1 MPIGTPEGFLDI
13 TNATLR
19 TSVVGISN
27 TGPTGEL
34 SVGSNLHVDTTA
46 SNVLQVVG
54 NVSSHNMTLGEISLV
69 PAHGLEN
76 VTEVGNTTPH
86 TVSFSNATTG
96 LATTSNLHVGG
107 SLKVGV
113 IDFFNPGLT
122 LATVTNNSNVTPY
135 TVDLRN
141 ATTGLVT
148 TSNVVV
154 GKDLQVAGNVSLT
167 GSVTSNLHLASNLE
181 VGTAN
186 LFVNPATSNVG
197 IGTNAP
203 LAALDVRGN
212 LRLTSTSNAAHFAE
226 LSAGQ
231 TSNAY
236 VKITDI
242 TGTTANTVD
251 DYFGWSVAVSGDGST
266 LAVVASGDD
275 DAGTDRGALYIFKK
289 NSVGEWQQRQKNT
302 EVTTAGEL
310 TGSGYSGALSMSRD
324 GSTIVA
330 GKHNADPGGIA
341 DAGAAYIYKLVGGS
355 YVYQQEIT
363 ASDKAAND
371 QFGLS
376 TAVSSDGTTIIVG
389 TPNDDPGGLSNQGSA
404 YIFDWNGS
412 TWSQTQN
419 IVQSDALASGSFGYG
434 VAISDDGTVAA
445 VGAGYHDSQGTNNG
459 AVYIFTK
466 SGGTWS
472 QTQKMYA
479 SDYASHTNQYLGL
492 NISMAGDGSMVVA
505 GAAYSDTGGT
515 DVGATYI
522 FVKSGGAWPV
532 TETQKILASDAAA
545 DDRFGW
551 TVATSQNG
559 DRIIVAATYEDTNNS
574 SKGKIYVFDRSN
586 GTWTETRNHDN
597 PHSGNSSHLGWST
610 AVSSGGGVYL
620 AGIPYE
626 DFDGGSSADYG
637 SVRIFEDEVWRER
650 SNTFTVNA
658 GILSKNPVIFKVLCD
673 RGHQAATQII
683 KWNRITINVGGGYDH
698 TTGLFTAPIS
708 GFYHFSFWCMTY
720 PSSASTQIQWVK
732 NGTPYPGPVGQ
743 QGLVYSDPY
752 DSEYQPMSASNTIDL
767 DAGETVGLEIKAG
780 TMHTQYNGFSGF
792 YISS

>member
-34 SVGSNLHVDTTA
+34 SVGSNLHVNTTA

-54 NVSSHNMTLGEISLV
+54 NVSSHSMTLGEISLV
-69 PAHGLEN
+69 PAYGLEN

-242 TGTTANTVD
+242 TGQTIGAD
-251 DYFGWSVAVSGDGST
+251 DRFGSAIAISGDGST
-266 LAVVASGDD
+266 LAVSAPRDD
-275 DAGTDRGALYIFKK
+275 DAGGDDGALYIFKK
-289 NSVGEWQQRQKNT
+289 NLLGQWYQHQKNT
-302 EVTTAGEL
+302 EVSLIDYLGPDSAI
-310 TGSGYSGALSMSRD
+310 AMSRD

-330 GKHNADPGGIA
+330 GSRLTNPGGIG

-355 YVYQQEIT
+355 YVYQQEIS
-363 ASDKAAND
+363 ASDKAVSD
-371 QFGLS
+371 HFGRS
-376 TAVSSDGTTIIVG
+376 VAISSDGTTIIVG
-389 TPNDDPGGLSNQGSA
+389 SNQDDDGASTQGSA

-412 TWSQTQN
+412 TWSQTQK
-419 IVQSDALASGSFGYG
+419 IVQSDTLANSEFGWS
-434 VAISDDGTVAA
+434 VAMSDDGTVAA
-445 VGAGYHDSQGTNNG
+445 VSAAYHDNPGGTAVTNGG

-479 SDYASHTNQYLGL
+479 SDYTTQANQSLGY

-505 GAAYSDTGGT
+505 GALYNDTTANDSGAAY
-515 DVGATYI
+515 V
-522 FVKSGGAWPV
+522 FVKSGGVWPV
-532 TETQKILASDAAA
+532 TETQILKTSDAATS
-545 DDRFGW
+545 DTGGW
-551 TVATSQNG
+551 NVSTSQNG
-559 DRIIVAATYEDTNNS
+559 DRIIYGAPYDDDNQSNS
-574 SKGKIYVFDRSN
+574 GSIYIFDRSN
-586 GTWTETRNHDN
+586 GTWTQTKKYANHA
-597 PHSGNSSHLGWST
+597 SSAANYFGKAT
-610 AVSSGGGVYL
+610 AVSSDGMVYVS
-620 AGIPYE
+620 GTE
-626 DFDGGSSADYG
+626 EADPVG
-637 SVRIFEDEVWRER
+637 AESGQIRIFEDEVWRER

-658 GILSKNPVIFKVLCD
+658 GILSKNPVMFKVSLND
-673 RGHQAATQII
+673 GNQGSIQIL
-683 KWNRITINVGGGYDH
+683 KWNNIILNIGGGYDG

-708 GFYHFSFWCMTY
+708 GFYHFSFWGMSPNNT
-720 PSSASTQIQWVK
+720 SSCVVEWKK
-732 NGTPYPGPVGQ
+732 NGLPYTNGKHPIEAH
-743 QGLVYSDPY
+743 VYSY
-752 DSEYQPMSASNTIDL
+752 GSGHRLLSASNIVDL
-767 DAGETVGLEIKAG
+767 EAGDTVALWIVSDTFLG
-780 TMHTQYNGFSGF
+780 QYNGFSGF

>member
-148 TSNVVV
+148 TANVIV

-197 IGTNAP
+197 IGTNLP

-242 TGTTANTVD
+242 TGTTVNTVD

-266 LAVVASGDD
+266 LAVVASEDD
-275 DAGTDRGALYIFKK
+275 DAGTNRGALYIFKK

-302 EVTTAGEL
+302 EVTTAGSL
-310 TGSGYSGALSMSRD
+310 TSSGYSGALSMSRD

-330 GKHNADPGGIA
+330 GKNNADPGGIA

-363 ASDKAAND
+363 ASDKAVD
-371 QFGLS
+371 DHFGRS
-376 TAVSSDGTTIIVG
+376 VAISSDGTTIIVG
-389 TPNDDPGGLSNQGSA
+389 SNHDDDGASTQGSA

-419 IVQSDALASGSFGYG
+419 IVQSDALASGAFGHG

-445 VGAGYHDSQGTNNG
+445 VGAGYHDSQGTDDG

-479 SDYASHTNQYLGL
+479 SDYASQASQYLGL

-505 GAAYSDTGGT
+505 GAPYSDTGGT
-515 DVGATYI
+515 DAGATYI
-522 FVKSGGAWPV
+522 FVKSGGVWPV
-532 TETQKILASDAAA
+532 TETQKIVASDAAA
-545 DDRFGW
+545 DDRFGY

-574 SKGKIYVFDRSN
+574 NKGKIYVFDRSN

-597 PHSGNSSHLGWST
+597 PHSANSSHIGWST

-620 AGIPYE
+620 AGIPFE
-626 DFDGGSSADYG
+626 DFGAGTSDDYG

-673 RGHQAATQII
+673 KGHQAATQII

-708 GFYHFSFWCMTY
+708 GFYHFSFWGMGLY
-720 PSSASTQIQWVK
+720 NASSTRVEWRK
-732 NGTPYPGPVGQ
+732 NGIPYPGPVGH
-743 QGLVYSDPY
+743 QGLLYSDPQY
-752 DSEYQPMSASNTIDL
+752 SMYSPMVASNTIDL
-767 DAGETVGLEIKAG
+767 DAGETVGLWITNNTFHA
-780 TMHTQYNGFSGF
+780 QYNGFSGF

>member
-1 MPIGTPEGFLDI
+1 
-13 TNATLR
+13 
-19 TSVVGISN
+19 
-27 TGPTGEL
+27 
-34 SVGSNLHVDTTA
+34 
-46 SNVLQVVG
+46 
-54 NVSSHNMTLGEISLV
+54 
-69 PAHGLEN
+69 
-76 VTEVGNTTPH
+76 
-86 TVSFSNATTG
+86 
-96 LATTSNLHVGG
+96 
-107 SLKVGV
+107 
-113 IDFFNPGLT
+113 
-122 LATVTNNSNVTPY
+122 
-135 TVDLRN
+135 
-141 ATTGLVT
+141 
-148 TSNVVV
+148 
-154 GKDLQVAGNVSLT
+154 
-167 GSVTSNLHLASNLE
+167 
-181 VGTAN
+181 
-186 LFVNPATSNVG
+186 
-197 IGTNAP
+197 
-203 LAALDVRGN
+203 
-212 LRLTSTSNAAHFAE
+212 
-226 LSAGQ
+226 
-231 TSNAY
+231 

-242 TGTTANTVD
+242 TGTTAHAVD

-266 LAVVASGDD
+266 LAVVSSEDD
-275 DAGTDRGALYIFKK
+275 DAGTNRGALYIFKK

-302 EVTTAGEL
+302 EVTAATNGLTA
-310 TGSGYSGALSMSRD
+310 SGYSGALSMSRD

-330 GKHNADPGGIA
+330 GSHTADPGGIA

-371 QFGLS
+371 QFGFS

-389 TPNDDPGGLSNQGSA
+389 TPNDDPGGQSNQGSA

-419 IVQSDALASGSFGYG
+419 IVQSDALASGSFGHG

-445 VGAGYHDSQGTNNG
+445 VGAGYHDSPGTDDG

-479 SDYASHTNQYLGL
+479 SDYASQTSQFLGL

-505 GAAYSDTGGT
+505 GAPYSDTGGT
-515 DVGATYI
+515 DAGATYI
-522 FVKSGGAWPV
+522 FVKSGGVWPV
-532 TETQKILASDAAA
+532 TETQKIVASDAAA
-545 DDRFGW
+545 DDRFGY

-574 SKGKIYVFDRSN
+574 NKGKIYVFDRSN

-597 PHSGNSSHLGWST
+597 PHSANASHIGWST

-620 AGIPYE
+620 AGIPFD
-626 DFDGGSSADYG
+626 DFGVGTSDDYG

-658 GILSKNPVIFKVLCD
+658 GILSKNPVMFKVHLD
-673 RGHQAATQII
+673 NGHQSATQII

-708 GFYHFSFWCMTY
+708 GFYHFSFWGMGIY
-720 PSSASTQIQWVK
+720 NASSTRIEWRK
-732 NGTPYPGPVGQ
+732 NGLVYPGAIELTGR
-743 QGLVYSDPY
+743 VYSDPQY
-752 DSEYQPMSASNTIDL
+752 DMYSPLTASNIIDL
-767 DAGETVGLEIKAG
+767 EAGETVALWI
-780 TMHTQYNGFSGF
+780 TNNSFHTGSNGFSGF

>member
-34 SVGSNLHVDTTA
+34 SVGSNLHVNTTA

-54 NVSSHNMTLGEISLV
+54 NVSSHHMTIGEVSLV

-76 VTEVGNTTPH
+76 VTEVGNTTPY

-148 TSNVVV
+148 TANVIV

-197 IGTNAP
+197 IGTNLP

-242 TGTTANTVD
+242 TGQTIGAD
-251 DYFGWSVAVSGDGST
+251 DRFGSAVAVSGDGST
-266 LAVVASGDD
+266 LAVSAPRDD
-275 DAGTDRGALYIFKK
+275 DAGGDDGAIYIFKK
-289 NSVGEWQQRQKNT
+289 NLLGQWYQHQKNT
-302 EVTTAGEL
+302 EVSLIDYLGPDSAI
-310 TGSGYSGALSMSRD
+310 AMSRD

-330 GKHNADPGGIA
+330 GSRLTNPGGIG

-355 YVYQQEIT
+355 YVYQQEIS
-363 ASDKAAND
+363 ASDKAVSD
-371 QFGLS
+371 HFGRS
-376 TAVSSDGTTIIVG
+376 VAISSDGTTIIVG
-389 TPNDDPGGLSNQGSA
+389 SNQDDDGASTQGSA

-412 TWSQTQN
+412 TWSQTQKF
-419 IVQSDALASGSFGYG
+419 VQSDTLANSEFGWS
-434 VAISDDGTVAA
+434 VAMSDDGTVAA
-445 VGAGYHDSQGTNNG
+445 IGAAYHDNPGGTAVINGG

-479 SDYASHTNQYLGL
+479 SDYITQANQALGY

-505 GAAYSDTGGT
+505 GALYNDTTVQDSGAAY
-515 DVGATYI
+515 V
-522 FVKSGGAWPV
+522 FVKSGGVWPV
-532 TETQKILASDAAA
+532 TETQILKTSDAATS
-545 DDRFGW
+545 DTGGW
-551 TVATSQNG
+551 SVSTSQNG
-559 DRIIVAATYEDTNNS
+559 DRIIYGAPYDDDNQGNS
-574 SKGKIYVFDRSN
+574 GSIYIFDRSN
-586 GTWTETRNHDN
+586 GTWTQTKKYANHAS
-597 PHSGNSSHLGWST
+597 SGATYFGKAT
-610 AVSSGGGVYL
+610 AVSSDGMVYIV
-620 AGIPYE
+620 GTE
-626 DFDGGSSADYG
+626 EADPVG
-637 SVRIFEDEVWRER
+637 ANSGQIRIFEDEVWRER

-658 GILSKNPVIFKVLCD
+658 GILSKNPVMFKVSLND
-673 RGHQAATQII
+673 GNQGATQIL
-683 KWNRITINVGGGYDH
+683 KWNNIILNIGGGYDD

-708 GFYHFSFWCMTY
+708 GFYHFSFWGMNLNNT
-720 PSSASTQIQWVK
+720 SAFVIEWRK
-732 NGTPYPGPVGQ
+732 NGLPYTNGKHPTEAE
-743 QGLVYSDPY
+743 VYSY
-752 DSEYQPMSASNTIDL
+752 GNGHRLLSASNIVDL
-767 DAGETVGLEIKAG
+767 EAGDTVALWVVSD
-780 TMHTQYNGFSGF
+780 TLYTQYNGFSGF

>member
-1 MPIGTPEGFLDI
+1 
-13 TNATLR
+13 
-19 TSVVGISN
+19 
-27 TGPTGEL
+27 
-34 SVGSNLHVDTTA
+34 
-46 SNVLQVVG
+46 
-54 NVSSHNMTLGEISLV
+54 VS
-69 PAHGLEN
+69 
-76 VTEVGNTTPH
+76 
-86 TVSFSNATTG
+86 
-96 LATTSNLHVGG
+96 
-107 SLKVGV
+107 
-113 IDFFNPGLT
+113 
-122 LATVTNNSNVTPY
+122 
-135 TVDLRN
+135 
-141 ATTGLVT
+141 
-148 TSNVVV
+148 
-154 GKDLQVAGNVSLT
+154 
-167 GSVTSNLHLASNLE
+167 
-181 VGTAN
+181 
-186 LFVNPATSNVG
+186 
-197 IGTNAP
+197 
-203 LAALDVRGN
+203 
-212 LRLTSTSNAAHFAE
+212 
-226 LSAGQ
+226 
-231 TSNAY
+231 
-236 VKITDI
+236 
-242 TGTTANTVD
+242 
-251 DYFGWSVAVSGDGST
+251 
-266 LAVVASGDD
+266 SGDD
-275 DAGTDRGALYIFKK
+275 DAGTDKGAIYIFKK

-302 EVTTAGEL
+302 EVTIGASMS
-310 TGSGYSGALSMSRD
+310 SGHSGALSMSRD

-330 GKHNADPGGIA
+330 GSYTADPGGIA

-371 QFGLS
+371 QFGFS

-419 IVQSDALASGSFGYG
+419 IVQSDALASGSFGHG

-445 VGAGYHDSQGTNNG
+445 VGAGYHDSPGTDDG

-479 SDYASHTNQYLGL
+479 SDYASQTSQFLGL

-505 GAAYSDTGGT
+505 GAPYSDTGGT
-515 DVGATYI
+515 DAGATYI
-522 FVKSGGAWPV
+522 FVKSGGVWPV
-532 TETQKILASDAAA
+532 TETQKIVASDAAA

-574 SKGKIYVFDRSN
+574 NKGKIYVFDRSN

-597 PHSGNSSHLGWST
+597 PHSASASHIGWST
-610 AVSSGGGVYL
+610 AVSSDGGVYL
-620 AGIPYE
+620 AGIPFD

-708 GFYHFSFWCMTY
+708 GFYHFSFWCMTL
-720 PSSASTQIQWVK
+720 PTGASTQIRWVK

-743 QGLVYSDPY
+743 QGLVYSNPVDA
-752 DSEYQPMSASNTIDL
+752 EYQTMSASNTIDL
-767 DAGETVGLEIKAG
+767 DAGETVGLEIVASS
-780 TMHTQYNGFSGF
+780 MHTQYNGFSGF

>member
-76 VTEVGNTTPH
+76 VTEVGNTTPY

-148 TSNVVV
+148 TANVIV

-197 IGTNAP
+197 IGTNPP

-242 TGTTANTVD
+242 TGTTAHAVD

-266 LAVVASGDD
+266 LAVVSSEDD
-275 DAGTDRGALYIFKK
+275 DAGTNRGALYIFKK
-289 NSVGEWQQRQKNT
+289 NSVR
-302 EVTTAGEL
+302 
-310 TGSGYSGALSMSRD
+310 
-324 GSTIVA
+324 
-330 GKHNADPGGIA
+330 
-341 DAGAAYIYKLVGGS
+341 
-355 YVYQQEIT
+355 
-363 ASDKAAND
+363 
-371 QFGLS
+371 
-376 TAVSSDGTTIIVG
+376 
-389 TPNDDPGGLSNQGSA
+389 
-404 YIFDWNGS
+404 
-412 TWSQTQN
+412 
-419 IVQSDALASGSFGYG
+419 
-434 VAISDDGTVAA
+434 
-445 VGAGYHDSQGTNNG
+445 
-459 AVYIFTK
+459 
-466 SGGTWS
+466 
-472 QTQKMYA
+472 
-479 SDYASHTNQYLGL
+479 
-492 NISMAGDGSMVVA
+492 
-505 GAAYSDTGGT
+505 
-515 DVGATYI
+515 
-522 FVKSGGAWPV
+522 
-532 TETQKILASDAAA
+532 
-545 DDRFGW
+545 
-551 TVATSQNG
+551 
-559 DRIIVAATYEDTNNS
+559 
-574 SKGKIYVFDRSN
+574 
-586 GTWTETRNHDN
+586 
-597 PHSGNSSHLGWST
+597 
-610 AVSSGGGVYL
+610 
-620 AGIPYE
+620 
-626 DFDGGSSADYG
+626 
-637 SVRIFEDEVWRER
+637 
-650 SNTFTVNA
+650 
-658 GILSKNPVIFKVLCD
+658 
-673 RGHQAATQII
+673 
-683 KWNRITINVGGGYDH
+683 
-698 TTGLFTAPIS
+698 
-708 GFYHFSFWCMTY
+708 
-720 PSSASTQIQWVK
+720 
-732 NGTPYPGPVGQ
+732 
-743 QGLVYSDPY
+743 
-752 DSEYQPMSASNTIDL
+752 
-767 DAGETVGLEIKAG
+767 
-780 TMHTQYNGFSGF
+780 
-792 YISS
+792 

>member
-242 TGTTANTVD
+242 SGQTIGAD
-251 DYFGWSVAVSGDGST
+251 DRFGSAIAISGDGST
-266 LAVVASGDD
+266 LAVSAPRDD
-275 DAGTDRGALYIFKK
+275 DAGGDDGALYIFKK
-289 NSVGEWQQRQKNT
+289 NLLGQWYQHQKNT
-302 EVTTAGEL
+302 EVTGL
-310 TGSGYSGALSMSRD
+310 DYLGHYSAIAMSRD

-330 GKHNADPGGIA
+330 GSYLTNPGGIG

-355 YVYQQEIT
+355 YVYQQEIS
-363 ASDKAAND
+363 ASDKAVSD
-371 QFGLS
+371 HFGRS
-376 TAVSSDGTTIIVG
+376 VAISSDGTTIIVG
-389 TPNDDPGGLSNQGSA
+389 SNQDDDGASTQGSA

-412 TWSQTQN
+412 TWSQTQK
-419 IVQSDALASGSFGYG
+419 IVQSDTLANSEFGFS
-434 VAISDDGTVAA
+434 VSMSDDGTVAA
-445 VGAGYHDSQGTNNG
+445 VSAAYHDNPGGTAVTNGG

-479 SDYASHTNQYLGL
+479 SDYTTQANQSLGY

-505 GAAYSDTGGT
+505 GALYNDTTANDSGAAY
-515 DVGATYI
+515 V
-522 FVKSGGAWPV
+522 FVKSGGVWPV
-532 TETQKILASDAAA
+532 TETQILKTSDAATS
-545 DDRFGW
+545 DTGGW
-551 TVATSQNG
+551 SVSTSQNG
-559 DRIIVAATYEDTNNS
+559 DRIIYGAPYDDDNQSNS
-574 SKGKIYVFDRSN
+574 GSIYIFDRSN
-586 GTWTETRNHDN
+586 GTWTQTKKYANHAT
-597 PHSGNSSHLGWST
+597 SGANYFGKAT
-610 AVSSGGGVYL
+610 AVSSDGMVYVGGT
-620 AGIPYE
+620 E
-626 DFDGGSSADYG
+626 EADPSG
-637 SVRIFEDEVWRER
+637 TNSGDIRIFEDEVWRER

-658 GILSKNPVIFKVLCD
+658 GILSKNPVMFKVRLD
-673 RGHQAATQII
+673 DSHVAATQII
-683 KWNRITINVGGGYDH
+683 KWNKITLNIGGGYDD

-708 GFYHFSFWCMTY
+708 GFYHLSFWGMTA
-720 PSSASTQIQWVK
+720 SSAAYAAVEWRK
-732 NGTPYPGPVGQ
+732 NGLPYPGPSGVDGRLHQ
-743 QGLVYSDPY
+743 DPQY
-752 DSEYQPMSASNTIDL
+752 TEYPLFSASNIIDL
-767 DAGETVGLEIKAG
+767 EAGDTAALWIVGSSF
-780 TMHTQYNGFSGF
+780 HTDYNGFSGF

>member
-34 SVGSNLHVDTTA
+34 SVGSNLHVNTTA

-54 NVSSHNMTLGEISLV
+54 NVSAHNMTLGEIRMI

-76 VTEVGNTTPH
+76 VTEVGNTTPF

-148 TSNVVV
+148 TANVIV

-197 IGTNAP
+197 IGTNLP

-242 TGTTANTVD
+242 TGQTIGAD
-251 DYFGWSVAVSGDGST
+251 DRFGNAIAISGDGST
-266 LAVVASGDD
+266 IAVSAPRDD
-275 DAGTDRGALYIFKK
+275 DAGGDDGALYIFKK
-289 NSVGEWQQRQKNT
+289 NLLGQWYQHQKNT
-302 EVTTAGEL
+302 EVSLIDYLGPDSAI
-310 TGSGYSGALSMSRD
+310 AMSRD

-330 GKHNADPGGIA
+330 GSFLTNPGGISN
-341 DAGAAYIYKLVGGS
+341 AGAAYIYKLVGGS

-363 ASDKAAND
+363 ASDKAVD
-371 QFGLS
+371 DYFGRS
-376 TAVSSDGTTIIVG
+376 VAISSDGTTIIVG
-389 TPNDDPGGLSNQGSA
+389 SEQDDDGASTQGSA

-412 TWSQTQN
+412 TWSQTQK
-419 IVQSDALASGSFGYG
+419 IVQSDTLANSEFGRS
-434 VAISDDGTVAA
+434 VAMSDDGTVAA
-445 VGAGYHDSQGTNNG
+445 IGAAYHDNPGGTAVTNGG

-479 SDYASHTNQYLGL
+479 SDYTTQGAQHIGFS
-492 NISMAGDGSMVVA
+492 IAMAGDGSMVVA
-505 GAAYSDTGGT
+505 GALYNDTTANDSGAAY
-515 DVGATYI
+515 V
-522 FVKSGGAWPV
+522 FVKSGGVWPV
-532 TETQKILASDAAA
+532 TETQILKTSDAATS
-545 DDRFGW
+545 DTGGW
-551 TVATSQNG
+551 SVSTSQNG
-559 DRIIVAATYEDTNNS
+559 DRIIYGAPYDDDNQSNS
-574 SKGKIYVFDRSN
+574 GSIYIFDRSN
-586 GTWTETRNHDN
+586 GTWTQTKKYANHA
-597 PHSGNSSHLGWST
+597 SSAANYFGKET
-610 AVSSGGGVYL
+610 AVSSDGMVYVSGTEE
-620 AGIPYE
+620 ADPN
-626 DFDGGSSADYG
+626 GSNSG
-637 SVRIFEDEVWRER
+637 QIRIFEDEVWRER

-658 GILSKNPVIFKVLCD
+658 GILSKNPVMFKVSLND
-673 RGHQAATQII
+673 GNQAATQIL
-683 KWNRITINVGGGYDH
+683 KWNHIILNIGGGYDD

-708 GFYHFSFWCMTY
+708 GFYHFSFWGMSPNNT
-720 PSSASTQIQWVK
+720 SSCVVEWKK
-732 NGTPYPGPVGQ
+732 NGLPYTNGRFSIEAH
-743 QGLVYSDPY
+743 VYSY
-752 DSEYQPMSASNTIDL
+752 GNGHRLLSASNIVDL
-767 DAGETVGLEIKAG
+767 EAGDTVALWIVSDSFNG
-780 TMHTQYNGFSGF
+780 QYNGFSGF

>member
-1 MPIGTPEGFLDI
+1 
-13 TNATLR
+13 
-19 TSVVGISN
+19 
-27 TGPTGEL
+27 
-34 SVGSNLHVDTTA
+34 
-46 SNVLQVVG
+46 
-54 NVSSHNMTLGEISLV
+54 MTLGEVSLV

-76 VTEVGNTTPH
+76 VTEVGNTTPY

-113 IDFFNPGLT
+113 IDFVNPGLT

-148 TSNVVV
+148 TANVIV

-197 IGTNAP
+197 IGTNLP
-203 LAALDVRGN
+203 LAALDVRGD

-242 TGTTANTVD
+242 TGTTAHAVD

-266 LAVVASGDD
+266 LAVVSSGDD

-302 EVTTAGEL
+302 EVTTAGSL
-310 TGSGYSGALSMSRD
+310 AFSNYSSALSMSRD

-330 GKHNADPGGIA
+330 GKNLADPGGIA

-363 ASDKAAND
+363 ASDKVAND
-371 QFGLS
+371 QFGFS

-389 TPNDDPGGLSNQGSA
+389 TPNDDPGGQSNQGSA

-419 IVQSDALASGSFGYG
+419 IVQSDALASGSFGHG

-445 VGAGYHDSQGTNNG
+445 VGAGYHDSPGTDDG

-479 SDYASHTNQYLGL
+479 SDYASQTSQFLGL

-505 GAAYSDTGGT
+505 GAPYSDTGGT
-515 DVGATYI
+515 DAGATYI
-522 FVKSGGAWPV
+522 FVKSGGVWPV
-532 TETQKILASDAAA
+532 TETQKIVASDAAA
-545 DDRFGW
+545 DDRFGY

-559 DRIIVAATYEDTNNS
+559 DRIIVAATYDDTNNS
-574 SKGKIYVFDRSN
+574 NKGKIYVFDRSN

-597 PHSGNSSHLGWST
+597 PHSANASHFGWST

-620 AGIPYE
+620 AGVPYD
-626 DFDGGSSADYG
+626 DFGGGTSDDYG

-658 GILSKNPVIFKVLCD
+658 GILSKNPVMFKVHLD
-673 RGHQAATQII
+673 NGHQSATQII

-708 GFYHFSFWCMTY
+708 GFYHFSFWGTGIY
-720 PSSASTQIQWVK
+720 NASPTSIVWRK
-732 NGTPYPGPVGQ
+732 N
-743 QGLVYSDPY
+743 GLVYPGTVELTGQVYQDPLY
-752 DSEYQPMSASNTIDL
+752 NMYSPLTASNIIDL
-767 DAGETVGLEIKAG
+767 EAGDTVALWIINNSFHNGN
-780 TMHTQYNGFSGF
+780 NGFSGF